1 MLFKDYIEVIKSAE
15 ETKNVTFG
23 YNAYTYISGVMR
35 RASMC
40 VTALGD
46 TDSEVIK
53 LPKRA
58 VNKWGCEVDV
68 TGFKVAVFQGNDKVT
83 DIILHSNIRGIPQGA
98 FRGCKNLRRITIP
111 KGVRRIGK
119 DVFAGCDSLEDVY
132 YEGTIEEWEKVE
144 IYTGKRVVELGE
156 LIPGTPVCELAGDCF
171 KHDPGND
178 ALLKANVHF
187 QCVWDVEK
195 HM

>member
-58 VNKWGCEVDV
+58 VNKWECEVDV

>member
-23 YNAYTYISGVMR
+23 YNSYTYISGVMR
-35 RASMC
+35 RAPMY
-40 VTALGD
+40 VMTLDD

-98 FRGCKNLRRITIP
+98 FRGCKNLRSITIP

-156 LIPGTPVCELAGDCF
+156 LIPGTPVCELAGDYF

-178 ALLKANVHF
+178 ALLKANMHF

-195 HM
+195 DM

>member
-1 MLFKDYIEVIKSAE
+1 MLFKDYKKIIESTEEVKEVKSGSLGWVYS
-15 ETKNVTFG
+15 TRL
-23 YNAYTYISGVMR
+23 MR
-35 RASMC
+35 RAS
-40 VTALGD
+40 VNVKSINSYGA
-46 TDSEVIK
+46 EVIK
-53 LPKRA
+53 LPRRA
-58 VNKWGCEVDV
+58 LNMWGDERNVSGFMVDV
-68 TGFKVAVFQGNDKVT
+68 FQLNDSVT
-83 DIILHSNIRGIPQGA
+83 DIILHSRICGFPEGA

-156 LIPGTPVCELAGDCF
+156 LIPGTPVCELAGDYY

-178 ALLKANVHF
+178 ALLEANVHF

-195 HM
+195 DM

>member
-1 MLFKDYIEVIKSAE
+1 MLFKDYIEIIKSAE
-15 ETKNVTFG
+15 ETENVTFG

>member
-23 YNAYTYISGVMR
+23 YNAYTDISGVMR

-68 TGFKVAVFQGNDKVT
+68 TGFKAAVFQGNDKVT

-156 LIPGTPVCELAGDCF
+156 LIPGTPVCDMAGDYF

-187 QCVWDVEK
+187 QCVWDAEK

>member
-1 MLFKDYIEVIKSAE
+1 
-15 ETKNVTFG
+15 
-23 YNAYTYISGVMR
+23 
-35 RASMC
+35 MC

-46 TDSEVIK
+46 SDSEVIK

>member
-15 ETKNVTFG
+15 ETENVTFG

-53 LPKRA
+53 LHKRA

-156 LIPGTPVCELAGDCF
+156 LIPGTPVCEMAGDYF